1 MRPSRRPRWQT
12 DARDPKPRLHRCPLW
27 MTQRYHSG
35 EAASR
40 TPQPW
45 SRPSQDALTRCRLF
59 RRSERKPRSWAETKS
74 QGEPQK
80 QRATPGLEC
89 LDGGGMSCRSMLCR
103 KTGRYTNDNAG
114 KRITDVDMLLTGN
127 EALIWTAETDV
138 VKHCSRLQGS
148 GRQVEPEMEVL
159 LLVLLRKVEGARSDA
174 QRHTSPMLCF
184 RGGAQAEQ
192 ERTSR
197 TRRRR
202 TEGGWLVGNR

>member
-1 MRPSRRPRWQT
+1 
-12 DARDPKPRLHRCPLW
+12 
-27 MTQRYHSG
+27 
-35 EAASR
+35 
-40 TPQPW
+40 
-45 SRPSQDALTRCRLF
+45 
-59 RRSERKPRSWAETKS
+59 
-74 QGEPQK
+74 
-80 QRATPGLEC
+80 
-89 LDGGGMSCRSMLCR
+89 MSCPSMLRR

-184 RGGAQAEQ
+184 RGAHRRNKDERLEQGAEGRKA
-192 ERTSR
+192 
-197 TRRRR
+197 
-202 TEGGWLVGNR
+202 GGWWEIGSGRWGPPIRLNVWALDWIFS